1 MVITRVGPL
10 SVAKVAGLL
19 YAVLGVLAGGIFSLV
34 AMAGFGAGASEYSPF
49 AAMFGVGAV
58 IVFPIFYG
66 CIGFVMTLIMAWL
79 FNIVVGIT
87 GGVEV
92 DAR

>member
-19 YAVLGVLAGGIFSLV
+19 YAIIGLLFGVFISLF
-34 AMAGFGAGASEYSPF
+34 ATAGFAMGASDSPF
-49 AAMFGVGAV
+49 GALFGVGAV
-58 IVFPIFYG
+58 ILLPIAYG
-66 CIGFVMTLIMAWL
+66 CFGFVAMLIMCWL

>member
-19 YAVLGVLAGGIFSLV
+19 YTIIGLLAGAFISLISLSGF
-34 AMAGFGAGASEYSPF
+34 AAGGDDFSPF

-58 IVFPIFYG
+58 ILLPIFYG
-66 CIGFVMTLIMAWL
+66 CIGFVGTLIMAWL
-79 FNIVVGIT
+79 FNMVVGIT

>member
-19 YAVLGVLAGGIFSLV
+19 YAVIGLLAGGFISLI
-34 AMAGFGAGASEYSPF
+34 AMSGFGAGADDYSPF

-58 IVFPIFYG
+58 ILLPIFYG
-66 CIGFVMTLIMAWL
+66 CLGFVATLIMTWL
-79 FNIVVGIT
+79 FNIIVGIT